1 MANLIEVVQLGV
13 KPDKEENS
21 FMSNFSKAITSVN
34 TNPVT
39 IDTTEQ
45 QPKRRGRPPKKQVA
59 DTGTFIPAERKER
72 TPLNSNMSYDNTY
85 NLSKQM
91 LGQVTMQIDDMLSRI
106 NEDIDMVRSART
118 LRNKYN
124 NLSDLYST
132 AGSLIGNRIA
142 IAREI
147 ANIQTNVNKYEL
159 AKYKEQ
165 NASENDSDEKRL
177 MDMYNA
183 FINAPMG
190 SYGAQAHSQIGMNPA
205 VLNGPMNGI
214 DINTNA
220 DGGMFIPANGNEDL
234 EHAAFMRN
242 LTPEQN
248 AIINERN
255 PNIQTVLVYDQTTQ
269 NRWFEVIDVTTGLPV
284 PNMPVPSDFIKDKC
298 TIDIRNGLARNA
310 DLNQTFK
317 LKLIGNRAMDEF

>member
-1 MANLIEVVQLGV
+1 MANLIEVVQLGI
-13 KPDKEENS
+13 KPEKEENS
-21 FMSNFSKAITSVN
+21 FMSNFSKAITTVN
-34 TNPVT
+34 TNPIQ
-39 IDTTEQ
+39 IDNTEQ

-59 DTGTFIPAERKER
+59 DTGTFVPAERKER

-190 SYGAQAHSQIGMNPA
+190 SYGAQAQSQIGMNPA

-220 DGGMFIPANGNEDL
+220 DGGVFIPANGNEDL

-317 LKLIGNRAMDEF
+317 LKLVGNRAMDEF

>member
-1 MANLIEVVQLGV
+1 MANLIEVVQLGI
-13 KPDKEENS
+13 KPEKEENS
-21 FMSNFSKAITSVN
+21 FMSNFSKAITTVD
-34 TNPVT
+34 TNPIQ
-39 IDTTEQ
+39 IDNTEQ

-59 DTGTFIPAERKER
+59 DTGTFVPAERKER

-190 SYGAQAHSQIGMNPA
+190 SYGAQAQSQIGMNPA

-214 DINTNA
+214 DINTNS

-317 LKLIGNRAMDEF
+317 LKLVGNRAMDEF

>member
-1 MANLIEVVQLGV
+1 MANLIEVVQLGI
-13 KPDKEENS
+13 KPEKEENS
-21 FMSNFSKAITSVN
+21 FMSNFSKAITTVD
-34 TNPVT
+34 TNPIQ
-39 IDTTEQ
+39 IDNTEQ

-59 DTGTFIPAERKER
+59 DTGTFVPAERKER

-190 SYGAQAHSQIGMNPA
+190 SYGAQAQSQIGMNPA

-220 DGGMFIPANGNEDL
+220 DGGVFIPANGNEDL

-317 LKLIGNRAMDEF
+317 LKLVGNRAMDEF

>member
-1 MANLIEVVQLGV
+1 MANLIEVVQLGI
-13 KPDKEENS
+13 KPEKEENS
-21 FMSNFSKAITSVN
+21 FMSNFSKAITTVD
-34 TNPVT
+34 TNP
-39 IDTTEQ
+39 IQINNTEQ

-59 DTGTFIPAERKER
+59 DTGTFVPAERKER

-190 SYGAQAHSQIGMNPA
+190 SYGAQAQSQIGMNPA

-214 DINTNA
+214 DINTNS

-317 LKLIGNRAMDEF
+317 LKLVGNRAMDEF

>member
-1 MANLIEVVQLGV
+1 MANLIEVVQLGI
-13 KPDKEENS
+13 KPEKEENS
-21 FMSNFSKAITSVN
+21 FMSNFSKAITTVN
-34 TNPVT
+34 TNPIQ
-39 IDTTEQ
+39 IDNTEQ

-59 DTGTFIPAERKER
+59 DTGTFVPAERKER

-190 SYGAQAHSQIGMNPA
+190 SYGAQAQSQIGMNPA

-214 DINTNA
+214 DINTNS

-317 LKLIGNRAMDEF
+317 LKLVGNRAMDEF